1 MPKETEGAPGY
12 AELVRRARDLV
23 PRLRERAAATERLRR
38 LPDDTIADLHAAGL
52 FRLFQ
57 PARYG
62 GCEAPLSAYVEIG
75 AALGQGCGSTSWVV
89 NNLVAHNWMLG
100 YWSEETQDEVW
111 AKTPHALIGSG
122 FIFPAGRA
130 VKEAGGYRL
139 NGRWAFSSGIDPSD
153 WVMVA
158 ARVEPASPGGAPEP
172 RFFLVPKQDCA
183 VIDTWHV
190 MGLVGTGSKDV
201 EAKEIFVPEHRTLA
215 AEFGKGGDH
224 PGRRINPGPLYRLPW
239 YSLFSFINA
248 ATAVGIAQG
257 AVQEFIAA
265 TRTRLAT
272 YSGRQLNELATMQM
286 RVAEAATLT
295 DAAETL
301 MLKDC
306 AQAMDLAEA
315 DRLPTTEDKA
325 RWRRDG
331 AFAAQMSG
339 RAVDII
345 FAGAG
350 GGAIGESHP
359 LQRAL
364 RDVHAAQ
371 GHIGVNW
378 DLNATMYGR
387 VAFGL
392 DPDFPLL

>member
-1 MPKETEGAPGY
+1 MPIGTEGSPDY
-12 AELVRRARDLV
+12 AELVRRARELV
-23 PRLRERAAATERLRR
+23 PMLRARAQATETLRR
-38 LPDDTIADLHAAGL
+38 LPDETIADLHAAGL

-75 AALGQGCGSTSWVV
+75 APLGQGCGSTSWVV

-100 YWSEETQDEVW
+100 YWPEEAQDEVW
-111 AKTPHALIGSG
+111 AKTPQALIGSG
-122 FIFPAGRA
+122 FIFPAGHAQR
-130 VKEAGGYRL
+130 EGSGYRL
-139 NGRWAFSSGIDPSD
+139 TGRWAFSSGIDPSD
-153 WVMVA
+153 WVMLA
-158 ARVEPASPGGAPEP
+158 ARVAAGAPDEAEEP
-172 RFFLVPKQDCA
+172 RFFLLPKADCTI
-183 VIDTWHV
+183 IDTWQV
-190 MGLVGTGSKDV
+190 MGLAGTGSKDV
-201 EAKEIFVPEHRTLA
+201 EVKDAFVPAHRTLQ
-215 AEFGKGGDH
+215 AEFGKGGPH
-224 PGRRINPGPLYRLPW
+224 PGSTVNPAPLYRLPW
-239 YSLFSFINA
+239 YSLFSFVNA
-248 ATAVGIAQG
+248 ATALGIAQG
-257 AVQEFIAA
+257 AVADFIAA
-265 TRTRLAT
+265 TRTKLAT
-272 YSGRQLNELATMQM
+272 YSGRHLADLATQQM

-306 AQAMDLAEA
+306 AEAMAIA
-315 DRLPTTEDKA
+315 AGNNLPATEDKA

-350 GGAIGESHP
+350 GGAIAESHP